1 MNKLFPLLFLLFFTC
16 YKVNSQNNT
25 SSPYSFY
32 GIGSL
37 DFKGTSEN
45 RAMGGL
51 SVYNDSIHMNFKN
64 PASYTGKNMFS
75 FNNEGRLVKFTVGL
89 GHTETDL
96 KTSSSNSETANTSFE
111 YLGLNIPMGKFG
123 LGFGLIPYSSV
134 GYKLESLNQ
143 ENEIQFQYTGKG
155 GLNKTFLGFAYQLSK
170 NIAIGFDT
178 RYNFGNIQNSAL
190 EYLYD
195 EESLPLDYHAR
206 EQNRSDLSGINYNF
220 GITYIGNLN
229 ENLELH
235 ASVAH
240 SPEYNLSSRNTRT
253 FASVV
258 INPTTLIEYPVNEIN
273 VDLESL
279 SLDRTDLSMPSRT
292 TFGAGISKPKKWFLG
307 VEYTLL
313 GSSVFSND
321 LISIEN
327 SEFEDSSK
335 ISLGGFYI
343 PDYASFS
350 KFWKRVVYR
359 GGLYTE
365 KTGLVINNESINEF
379 GISFGLG
386 IPAGGLFSNVNTTI
400 EFGKRGTTNEN
411 LVEENFINFQLSL
424 SLNDRWFIER
434 KYN

>member
-1 MNKLFPLLFLLFFTC
+1 
-16 YKVNSQNNT
+16 
-25 SSPYSFY
+25 
-32 GIGSL
+32 
-37 DFKGTSEN
+37 
-45 RAMGGL
+45 MGGL

-229 ENLELH
+229 ENLDKKNENISKFTNSLISKINQNIENFRYNVIIANFYEMYNFLSKELKKP
-235 ASVAH
+235 AD
-240 SPEYNLSSRNTRT
+240 RNT
-253 FASVV
+253 
-258 INPTTLIEYPVNEIN
+258 LILNY
-273 VDLESL
+273 
-279 SLDRTDLSMPSRT
+279 
-292 TFGAGISKPKKWFLG
+292 
-307 VEYTLL
+307 
-313 GSSVFSND
+313 
-321 LISIEN
+321 
-327 SEFEDSSK
+327 SK
-335 ISLGGFYI
+335 IYF
-343 PDYASFS
+343 
-350 KFWKRVVYR
+350 
-359 GGLYTE
+359 
-365 KTGLVINNESINEF
+365 
-379 GISFGLG
+379 
-386 IPAGGLFSNVNTTI
+386 
-400 EFGKRGTTNEN
+400 
-411 LVEENFINFQLSL
+411 FINFLKYLALIKLNGLIQILEQLSL
-424 SLNDRWFIER
+424 PDIHYTNLELSAGFRVHHKMMQATPRTLKLLKVCVMHYCR
-434 KYN
+434 